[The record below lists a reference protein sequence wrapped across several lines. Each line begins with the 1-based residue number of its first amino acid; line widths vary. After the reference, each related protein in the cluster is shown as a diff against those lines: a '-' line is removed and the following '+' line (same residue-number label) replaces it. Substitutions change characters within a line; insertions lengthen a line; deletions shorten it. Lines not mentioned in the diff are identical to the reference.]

1 MNVVES
7 RKARVMRYHVTIKYY
22 YEVFMYN
29 VSMLRMSYNIV
40 CSLASCFQ
48 L

>member
-7 RKARVMRYHVTIKYY
+7 RKALFAPCDEISRYN

-29 VSMLRMSYNIV
+29 VSMSYNIV